1 MGIAIFGCSPVARSW
16 NFYIPGTCVDKEAY
30 FYAQTVFNIIT
41 DFATLVL
48 PIRMCVRLQLPT
60 RQKWMLS
67 LTFAVGS
74 LYVLFPFSSSSPVLV
89 INCDDSACIVSIV
102 RLVTLLPAFHSINFT
117 VFKVNIEA
125 WCEVEINTGI
135 ICASLPCLKP
145 ILACHFPSFM
155 KNASTNS
162 LTNNA
167 SKHIRENSQDTSTG
181 SYQVTMRGMEA
192 YKNEERNEEEGN
204 EEEGAAEEIKSRIRG
219 WSMGES
225 RKLGVVSE
233 VSVEERIVIVERSSV
248 GSETKMLAELGR
260 KKSTKEMGGVTKTVA
275 YDVTYES

>member
-1 MGIAIFGCSPVARSW
+1 
-16 NFYIPGTCVDKEAY
+16 
-30 FYAQTVFNIIT
+30 
-41 DFATLVL
+41 
-48 PIRMCVRLQLPT
+48 
-60 RQKWMLS
+60 
-67 LTFAVGS
+67 
-74 LYVLFPFSSSSPVLV
+74 
-89 INCDDSACIVSIV
+89 
-102 RLVTLLPAFHSINFT
+102 
-117 VFKVNIEA
+117 
-125 WCEVEINTGI
+125 
-135 ICASLPCLKP
+135 
-145 ILACHFPSFM
+145 M

-167 SKHIRENSQDTSTG
+167 SKHIREDSQDTSTG

-192 YKNEERNEEEGN
+192 YKNEERNEEERNEEEGN
-204 EEEGAAEEIKSRIRG
+204 EEEGAAEEIKSQIRG

-248 GSETKMLAELGR
+248 GSETEMLAELGR